1 MAHNSKLRNR
11 LASIFIIVFIIATF
25 AKFATFVYEN
35 KCHFINCPAASWT
48 QILDTAFSKSGTD
61 FRIQKI
67 WASPSRWNRYTEN
80 GPTFIDIHIAY
91 TSLNIEPSRADEETN
106 HPTKD
111 IEFDD
116 RNLVFDIRT
125 GNSWTNFVPP
135 EDRQEKLRRV
145 YVHPRDVFLATWSLA
160 EKESGLPPNNASVIA
175 ILNFDE
181 HGRES
186 IWYVTYYYDDIVDLT
201 FYIDT
206 QTAQI
211 ISVKKNDLSQ

>member
-1 MAHNSKLRNR
+1 MAHNSKFRNR
-11 LASIFIIVFIIATF
+11 IASIFIVIFIIFTF
-25 AKFATFVYEN
+25 AKFAQFVYEN
-35 KCHFINCPAASWT
+35 KCHFIKCPPASWT
-48 QILDTAFSKSGTD
+48 QILDTAFSESGTG
-61 FRIQKI
+61 FRIQTI

-80 GPTFIDIHIAY
+80 GPTFVDIHIAY
-91 TSLNIEPSRADEETN
+91 TSLKKEPSRVDEETN

-116 RNLVFDIRT
+116 QNLVFDIRT

-135 EDRQEKLRRV
+135 EDRQEKLLRV
-145 YVHPRDVFLATWSLA
+145 SIHPRDAFYATWALA
-160 EKESGLPPNNASVIA
+160 EKESGLSPNNASVLA

-181 HGRES
+181 FGRES
-186 IWYVTYYYDDIVDLT
+186 IWCVSYYYDDIASLT

-211 ISVKKNDLSQ
+211 ISVEKKDLSQ